1 MKKNALIFSIGSI
14 LYPVLEILWR
24 GRSHYS
30 MAIAGGLSLMFID
43 IICLRKLSKIP
54 LWTKAVLSSGIITS
68 IEFFTGVIVNLGLKM
83 NVWDYSGQP
92 FNILGQIC
100 LPFSVIWILISL
112 PAMYICK
119 MIDRFI
125 NKYGLTQ
132 KGSAQLLFPDSG
144 Q

>member
-1 MKKNALIFSIGSI
+1 MKKNALIFSLGSI
-14 LYPVLEILWR
+14 LYPILEILWR

-43 IICLRKLSKIP
+43 IICLRKLSRIP
-54 LWTKAVLSSGIITS
+54 LLAKALLSSGIITS
-68 IEFFTGVIVNLGLKM
+68 IEFFTGIIVNIGLKM
-83 NVWDYSGQP
+83 NVWDYSAQP
-92 FNILGQIC
+92 FNLLGQIC
-100 LPFSVIWILISL
+100 LPFSIIWIFISL

-119 MIDRFI
+119 VIDRFI

-132 KGSAQLLFPDSG
+132 KGSAQLLLPHSG

>member
-1 MKKNALIFSIGSI
+1 MKKNALIFSLGSI
-14 LYPVLEILWR
+14 LYPILEILWR

-30 MAIAGGLSLMFID
+30 MAVAGGLSLMLID

-68 IEFFTGVIVNLGLKM
+68 IEFFTGIIVNIGLKM
-83 NVWDYSGQP
+83 NVWDYSAQP
-92 FNILGQIC
+92 FNLLGQIC
-100 LPFSVIWILISL
+100 LPFSIIWIFISL
-112 PAMYICK
+112 PAIYICK
-119 MIDRFI
+119 VIDRFI